1 MYKVFFNGHLL
12 VLGNE
17 IQNSFKD
24 NIDQSIEI
32 EEINDLIILLLKL
45 EKVEYVVKLVI
56 SCKNGKNLFEM
67 LSNSLTKI
75 TAAGGVV
82 KNLQQEILFIK
93 RLGRWD
99 LPKGKTEQGESA
111 RQAAIREVE
120 EECGIKSL
128 IITRQLPCTYH
139 IYRSPYIDK
148 ENNWVLK
155 ETSWFEMEYHGNDLP
170 VPETKEQIEAVQWFS
185 KRQLPVVLEN
195 TYGSLK
201 DMISSYL
208 A

>member
-120 EECGIKSL
+120 EECGIKSV

-139 IYRSPYIDK
+139 IYRLPHIDK

>member
-120 EECGIKSL
+120 EECGIKSV